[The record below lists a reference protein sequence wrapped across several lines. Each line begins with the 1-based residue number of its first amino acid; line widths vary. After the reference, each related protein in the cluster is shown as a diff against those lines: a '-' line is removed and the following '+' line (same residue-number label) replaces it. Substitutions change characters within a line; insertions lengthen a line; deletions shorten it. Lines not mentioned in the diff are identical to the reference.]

1 MKSVIQRVLD
11 ASVTV
16 QNELI
21 GKIDK
26 GLLVYLGIQKGDT
39 EEQLAWLCTKIAKLR
54 MFTDEQGKMNL
65 SLKEVGGE
73 LLIVSQFTLCA
84 NLRKGNRPSYDDAA
98 DPEDAQILYEKALFL
113 FEQMGFNVEHGLFGA
128 HMKVSYT
135 NDGPVTMM
143 LEA

>member
-98 DPEDAQILYEKALFL
+98 DPEDAQILYEKALLL

>member
-98 DPEDAQILYEKALFL
+98 DPEDAQILYEKALLL
-113 FEQMGFNVEHGLFGA
+113 FEQMGFNVKHGLFGA

>member
-98 DPEDAQILYEKALFL
+98 DPEDAQILYEKALIL